1 MKSFINPAFYILTY
15 GNYQYS
21 SKHMRVYS
29 IGFSH
34 TMINCKTVYSLAK
47 LNIKQYNLLTR
58 VYYYMLTQNF

>member
-1 MKSFINPAFYILTY
+1 
-15 GNYQYS
+15 
-21 SKHMRVYS
+21 MRVYS